1 MMAMF
6 SANIVYPYR
15 DFSWSQLTPPSTLLI
30 LIYATPQKMNPK
42 KESKR
47 EDIKDNKS
55 EKNGM
60 TSAMM
65 KAPSQVAASIPPQD
79 AHPTTVC

>member
-1 MMAMF
+1 M
-6 SANIVYPYR
+6 
-15 DFSWSQLTPPSTLLI
+15 
-30 LIYATPQKMNPK
+30 YATPQKMNPK

-47 EDIKDNKS
+47 EDIKDSKS

-65 KAPSQVAASIPPQD
+65 KAPSQVAAKIPPQD
-79 AHPTTVC
+79 AHPTRVWFVLCLVPSKTLKKMNLDETLALVAGESAIV